1 MFLPIDFLVFQI
13 LNRLTQK
20 SVPVEQKRKKN
31 KKKNKQQSGS
41 VFTEED
47 FARLAAELGT

>member
-1 MFLPIDFLVFQI
+1 V
-13 LNRLTQK
+13 TKK
-20 SVPVEQKRKKN
+20 SEKKN
-31 KKKNKQQSGS
+31 KKDKKKESKGS